1 MSELSIMADNTH
13 LKASA
18 HALLAGIAAYQHVS
32 PLPATVLR
40 DARDVYDVLVAPD
53 RGGYAHDNVTLLLDD
68 AATGSALRQA
78 LADLAQRCDAESTAL
93 IYLSCHGA
101 RIEQG
106 PLAGEYLLP
115 VDADGSS
122 PQALAASAMAGAA
135 FTAALRAIPARKVV
149 VIFDCCHAGGIG
161 QPKDALAPA
170 LKAGLPERYY
180 EALLAGRGRAILASS
195 RSDEYAYTLPGAAN
209 SVFTTHLL
217 AGLRG
222 DIAAD
227 DGLIRIFDLFEYVQ
241 PRVTNAMVGRQH
253 PVFKAEIEENFPVA
267 LRLGGQAK
275 AVARAKDGFIFD
287 AYLVYAEKSE
297 RDREWVWR
305 NLIPPLEAAG
315 LRVAVSDD
323 VLQAGAARVATVQ
336 RGMQQA
342 RRTVIV
348 LSEAFLSDSMAAFEA
363 ILAQT
368 VGIDLENSWRVA
380 PVLIEAIDQ
389 SRLPYTL
396 ASPMAEPI
404 DLVKPLRPAYGLPR
418 LIRSLQEPPP
428 SILPHRA

>member
-1 MSELSIMADNTH
+1 MADSTH
-13 LKASA
+13 LLPSA
-18 HALLAGIAAYQHVS
+18 HALLAGIAAYRHVTR
-32 PLPATVLR
+32 LPATVLN
-40 DARDVYDVLVAPD
+40 DATDLHALLTRPEL
-53 RGGYAHDNVTLLLDD
+53 GGYAPGNATLLLDG
-68 AATGSALRQA
+68 AATGAALRQA
-78 LADLAQRCDAESTAL
+78 LADLTQRCDAESTAL

-122 PQALAASAMAGAA
+122 AQALAATAISGAQ
-135 FTAALRAIPARKVV
+135 FSAALRAIPARKVV

-170 LKAGLPERYY
+170 LQGGLPERYY
-180 EALLAGRGRAILASS
+180 QALLAGRGRVILAAS
-195 RSDEYAYTLPGAAN
+195 RSDEYSYVQPGAAN
-209 SVFTTHLL
+209 SLFTAHLL

-222 DIAAD
+222 DIASD

-241 PRVTNAMVGRQH
+241 PRVTRAHPRQH

-275 AVARAKDGFIFD
+275 AVVRASDGYPYD
-287 AYLVYAEKSE
+287 AYLLYAEQSE
-297 RDREWVWR
+297 HDAQWVAGQ
-305 NLIPPLEAAG
+305 LIPQLEAAG
-315 LRVAVSDD
+315 LRVALSAD
-323 VLQAGAARVATVQ
+323 VLPAGVARVATIQ

-342 RRTVIV
+342 RRTVVV
-348 LSEAFLSDSMAAFEA
+348 LSEAFLADSTATFEA
-363 ILAQT
+363 LLAQT
-368 VGIDLENSWRVA
+368 IGIDRENSWRVL

-396 ASPMAEPI
+396 ASPMAVPI
-404 DLVKPLRPAYGLPR
+404 DLVRPLRPAYGLPR
-418 LIRSLQEPPP
+418 LIRELQAPRP
-428 SILPHRA
+428 SILPTGG

>member
-1 MSELSIMADNTH
+1 MPPLNTMMDDNFLPST
-13 LKASA
+13 
-18 HALLAGIAAYQHVS
+18 HALLAGIAAYRHVT
-32 PLPATVLR
+32 PLPPTVLN
-40 DARDVYDVLVAPD
+40 DARAVYDVLIDPQ
-53 RGGYAHDNVTLLLDD
+53 RGGYARDNVTLLLDG
-68 AATGSALRQA
+68 AATAAALRQA
-78 LADLAQRCDAESTAL
+78 LADLAQRCDADSTAL

-101 RIEQG
+101 RLEQG

-122 PQALAASAMAGAA
+122 PQALAATALSGAQ
-135 FTAALRAIPARKVV
+135 FTAALHAIPARKVV

-180 EALLAGRGRAILASS
+180 EALLAGRGRVILASS
-195 RSDEYAYTLPGAAN
+195 RSDEFSYAQPGAPN
-209 SVFTTHLL
+209 SVFTAHLL

-241 PRVTNAMVGRQH
+241 PRVSDAMHGRQH

-275 AVARAKDGFIFD
+275 AIARSEDGYRYD
-287 AYLVYAEKSE
+287 AYLIYAEKSE
-297 RDREWVWR
+297 RDAQFVASQ
-305 NLIPPLEAAG
+305 LIPPLEAAG
-315 LRVAVSDD
+315 LRIALSAD
-323 VLQAGAARVATVQ
+323 VLQAGVARVATVQ

-342 RRTVIV
+342 RRTVVV
-348 LSEAFLSDSMAAFEA
+348 LSQAFLADAMATFEA
-363 ILAQT
+363 VLAQT
-368 VGIDLENSWRVA
+368 IGIDLENAWRVI

-389 SRLPYTL
+389 SRLPYSL
-396 ASPMAEPI
+396 ASPMAEPV
-404 DLVKPLRPAYGLPR
+404 DLVAPLRPAYGLPR
-418 LIRSLQEPPP
+418 LIDNLQGPPP
-428 SILPHRA
+428 SILPR